1 MVLVLGYGGRVR
13 AVERWRMRVALDTLT
28 RHGGGC
34 LVVSGHH
41 GEAQRMAN
49 LAPTEVAVIVEPTAR
64 NTFENVE
71 RSLQWLR
78 EADVIAV
85 ASDVFHSR
93 RAERYLLSLWPA
105 AETKLVPAT
114 RRWRTGWWMHL
125 AGAAYSLTLALRR
138 YAGRW

>member
-28 RHGGGC
+28 RQGGGC

-41 GEAQRMAN
+41 GEARRLAN
-49 LAPTEVAVIVEPTAR
+49 LAPTGVPVILEPTAR

-78 EADVIAV
+78 EADQIAV
-85 ASDVFHSR
+85 ASDLFHSR
-93 RAERYLLSLWPA
+93 RAERYLLRLWPEA
-105 AETKLVPAT
+105 DTKLVPAT

-125 AGAAYSLTLALRR
+125 AGAAYALVLALRSR
-138 YAGRW
+138 RFRA